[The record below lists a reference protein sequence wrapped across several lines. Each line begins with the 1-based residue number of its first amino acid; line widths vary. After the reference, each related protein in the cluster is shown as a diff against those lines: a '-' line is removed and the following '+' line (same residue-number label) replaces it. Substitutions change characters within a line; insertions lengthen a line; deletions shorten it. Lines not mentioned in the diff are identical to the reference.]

1 MNFCTVLS
9 KQSKENERFSME
21 DGLKLNNRFRGE
33 ETRRNIFCAQRT
45 TFRRR
50 APQTIF
56 ACCNERTEPYS
67 NQKCVFCPFLF
78 FWSNFF
84 LHWSFFFLLQKLL
97 QWTMGA
103 RVRGGRTNPPTH
115 CTISY
120 HLWKRCCQLLN
131 ILYIDLSS
139 EIIW

>member
-21 DGLKLNNRFRGE
+21 DGLKLNNRFRRVRGE

-78 FWSNFF
+78 FEAIFF
-84 LHWSFFFLLQKLL
+84 YIEAFFFFFKNYFS
-97 QWTMGA
+97 
-103 RVRGGRTNPPTH
+103 GRWVQGWEEGEQTHPPTAPFRII
-115 CTISY
+115 CESDVANCLTF
-120 HLWKRCCQLLN
+120 
-131 ILYIDLSS
+131 YIFTFPVK
-139 EIIW
+139 